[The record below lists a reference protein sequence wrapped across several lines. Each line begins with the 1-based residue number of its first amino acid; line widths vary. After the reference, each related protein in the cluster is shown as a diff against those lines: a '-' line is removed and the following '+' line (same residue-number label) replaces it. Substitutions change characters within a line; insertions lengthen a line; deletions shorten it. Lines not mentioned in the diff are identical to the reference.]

1 MNATTKIYKTK
12 NGDNMMT
19 TEGVPAVEEAIT
31 FLRNVSPTYAL

>member
-1 MNATTKIYKTK
+1 MNPTTKIYVTK

-31 FLRNVSPTYAL
+31 FLRNVRPTYAL